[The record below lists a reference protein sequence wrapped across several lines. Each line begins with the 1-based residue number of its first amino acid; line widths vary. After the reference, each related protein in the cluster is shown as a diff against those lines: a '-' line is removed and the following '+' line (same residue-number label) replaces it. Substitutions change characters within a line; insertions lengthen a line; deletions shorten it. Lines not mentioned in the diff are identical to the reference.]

1 MKDATTKARKTAREN
16 THGKTGVTIKADG
29 EITK

>member
-1 MKDATTKARKTAREN
+1 MKGVTTKARKMDREN